1 MYHFNVYL
9 AFSCILG
16 VCSACYT
23 RRRLCIFWCVSLLY
37 IYIYIIKP
45 YVDYA
50 LSHVRA
56 RQHSSRMY
64 CLYITV
70 ALCRLFCVYIFFLSS
85 PPPRGPTEPRETTA
99 ECEG

>member
-37 IYIYIIKP
+37 IYIYIYYKAVCGLRVIACTCTSTQFTDVLP
-45 YVDYA
+45 
-50 LSHVRA
+50 LH
-56 RQHSSRMY
+56 HSGIVS
-64 CLYITV
+64 IV
-70 ALCRLFCVYIFFLSS
+70 LCIHILFELA
-85 PPPRGPTEPRETTA
+85 PPPRPDGAPRDDRRV
-99 ECEG
+99 